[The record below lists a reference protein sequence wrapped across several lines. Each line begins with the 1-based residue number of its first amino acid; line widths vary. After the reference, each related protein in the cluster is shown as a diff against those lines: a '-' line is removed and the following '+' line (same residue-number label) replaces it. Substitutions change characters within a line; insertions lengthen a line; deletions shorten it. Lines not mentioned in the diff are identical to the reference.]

1 MGGGGRGE
9 LHGQSRRVR
18 KGWEE
23 MWERRVAWAKSKG
36 EEGMGRGVGEGG
48 VYRRRGG

>member
-18 KGWEE
+18 RGWEE
-23 MWERRVAWAKSKG
+23 VWER
-36 EEGMGRGVGEGG
+36 EGCTGGVGG
-48 VYRRRGG
+48 